1 MAWNEPPESGKNS
14 QDPWGRPAGGKR
26 AGGGPPD
33 LDQVLGDLGRRLS
46 GLFGGGGRGS
56 SGGGSNNSSGSTGGS
71 QNGKGLLVAALVVIL
86 GIGLYNSFYILDE
99 QERGVVLRF
108 GSFHKTEMPGLRFKL
123 PLIDSVERV
132 NVTNLRSYSYQDLML
147 TEDENIVDIS
157 MTVQF
162 RASDARA
169 FALEVRDPERSLED
183 AADSA
188 LRHEMGGVIM
198 DEVLTAGRAQLGID
212 MRNRLQRYLDR
223 YGSGIEISAVN
234 IREARAPQEVQD
246 AYDDVIRAR
255 EDEQRLI
262 NQAQSYAN
270 EVIPL
275 ARGQAQRQ
283 LEDAEAYR
291 AELVARAQGDASRFT
306 QLAQEYRNAPD
317 VTRERLYIETL
328 AGVYRDANKV
338 LLDVREG
345 GNNMMFLPLDR
356 LTTGVGRLSNEE
368 LDRLAEQ
375 LNQRNR

>member
-46 GLFGGGGRGS
+46 GLFGGGG
-56 SGGGSNNSSGSTGGS
+56 SGGGSNNTSGTSGGP
-71 QNGKGLLVAALVVIL
+71 QNIKGLVVAALVIVL
-86 GIGLYNSFYILDE
+86 GIGLFNSFYLLDE

-123 PLIDSVERV
+123 PLVDSVERV

-169 FALEVRDPERSLED
+169 FALVVRSPESSLED

-198 DEVLTAGRAQLGID
+198 DEVLTAGRAKLGID
-212 MRNRLQRYLDR
+212 VKLRLQSYLDQ

-283 LEDAEAYR
+283 LEDAEGYS
-291 AELVARAQGDASRFT
+291 AELVARALGDTSRFT
-306 QLAQEYRNAPD
+306 QLALEYRNAPD

-328 AGVYRDANKV
+328 SGVYRDANKI

-368 LDRLAEQ
+368 LDRLANQ
-375 LNQRNR
+375 LNQRNATR